1 MFWLGIIMTEEGMII
16 QSARFIKG
24 ILGTADV
31 SGDSTRPTFAFV
43 GRSNVGKSSVI
54 NSLVNR
60 RDLVRSSSTPGRTQE
75 INYFLINDAFY
86 FADLPGYG
94 YAKIPT
100 KQREQIRKLLA
111 WFLGSAEVKID
122 AVVLIIDVNV
132 GLKESDFDVLELL
145 HSIGR
150 RVILVA
156 NKIDKSG
163 KTSVQKQI
171 SLIKQV
177 VGACEL
183 IPYSAKTK
191 QGREALLA
199 LMDEFVA

>member
-1 MFWLGIIMTEEGMII
+1 MII
-16 QSARFIKG
+16 RSAQFIKG

-31 SGDSTRPTFAFV
+31 SSDTKKPTFAFV

-75 INYFLINDAFY
+75 INYFLINEEIY

-94 YAKIPT
+94 YAKIPS
-100 KQREQIRKLLA
+100 KQREKIRKLLA

-132 GLKESDFDVLELL
+132 GLKESDFDILELL

-150 RVILVA
+150 KVILVA
-156 NKIDKSG
+156 NKVDKSG
-163 KTSVQKQI
+163 KNAVHKQI
-171 SLIKQV
+171 GLIKQV
-177 VGACEL
+177 VGACDL

-191 QGREALLA
+191 QGREELLA
-199 LMDEFVA
+199 LLDGFIA